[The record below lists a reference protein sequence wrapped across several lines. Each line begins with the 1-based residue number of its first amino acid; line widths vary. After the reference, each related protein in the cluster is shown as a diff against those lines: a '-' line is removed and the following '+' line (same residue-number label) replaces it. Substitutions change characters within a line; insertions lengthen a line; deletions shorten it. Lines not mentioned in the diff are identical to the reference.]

1 MLGVTL
7 KTQNDHNIINYHVIV
22 KVVIIYVLLHPIIPY
37 DEIPSNHRF
46 HIWEILST
54 LLKQLLST

>member
-46 HIWEILST
+46 HI
-54 LLKQLLST
+54 

>member
-7 KTQNDHNIINYHVIV
+7 NPPNDHNIINSHVIV
-22 KVVIIYVLLHPIIPY
+22 KVVIIYFLLHPIIPY

-46 HIWEILST
+46 HI
-54 LLKQLLST
+54 